1 MSPPGIALL
10 PLSNEL
16 GEGRIEGQILKE
28 VQAYESIGVESN
40 NNLFALCGDMNNRPL
55 VVVNVLL
62 VVVNVPGK
70 EVKESEPITFHLLA
84 DLLWLKNKV
93 SHIRCP

>member
-16 GEGRIEGQILKE
+16 GEGRIEGQILKK

-55 VVVNVLL
+55 VVVNVL
-62 VVVNVPGK
+62 VK

-84 DLLWLKNKV
+84 DLLWLKSKV